1 MTVLDSELAQDD
13 ECCLQPAAKIFIR
26 QVQLFPPPPSSR
38 AARVRPIKWLI
49 YSPPRGSV
57 MHAEEP
63 DMSAGTSLSSLQRI
77 FISTTIDHLIAVPDE
92 HADSVV
98 VSDRIIDEIT
108 KILASKKGGT
118 LFAVIFI
125 DIDDYEQAYALL
137 KSFKPSDLAYRI
149 VAMDPENR
157 HTLSNMGRL
166 KYIHELRTTP
176 IMDREFI
183 FLVRK
188 SFDAMVDEIAAAA
201 ERQSYQIRLMDAKH
215 DQEDL
220 ISIGKS
226 LSLEKDPDKLLRSI
240 LFLSKRI
247 TGADAGSIYLVEDAT
262 GGGTQLRFKYSHTF
276 SKEIPMEE
284 FVIPYDTNSI
294 AGYVAITGT
303 VLNIPDVY
311 ELSTEDPITF
321 NSNFDRTQSYRS
333 KSMLVVPMRNHIDE
347 IIGVIQL
354 INSKE
359 NLDSASVTGNEAFE
373 VRLTTL
379 EDFETKVVPFDH
391 RYESLMEA
399 VASQAAI
406 AIENNRMIRQIENQF
421 EEFVRASVTAIESR
435 DVATSGH
442 SFRVAEICTRLAHA
456 VNQATDG
463 PFKHVNFNEN
473 AVKELEYAALLHD
486 FGKVYIDIAIFM
498 KGKKLFPKEFENL
511 ILKMNYLYRSIELN
525 YSLEEAQIAV
535 RGADPALIE
544 EARTRKEERERTLA
558 AIKVIIEEVRR
569 LNEPAVTVTDIERRI
584 CEIDETVRGFRCYD
598 IDGNIVRVLTDDEKT
613 NLGIPRGSLNES
625 ERREIESHVVHTYNF
640 VSKIPW
646 PPEFKRIPEIALKHH
661 EKLDGSGYPNRLT
674 AGDIPIQAK
683 MMAIADIYDALTAS
697 DRPYKKALPAE
708 RALSIL
714 DDEAKHNK
722 IDPELFRLFVEK
734 RIYEQVGTGSVAA
747 P

>member
-1 MTVLDSELAQDD
+1 
-13 ECCLQPAAKIFIR
+13 
-26 QVQLFPPPPSSR
+26 
-38 AARVRPIKWLI
+38 
-49 YSPPRGSV
+49 

-201 ERQSYQIRLMDAKH
+201 ERQSYQIRLLDAKH

>member
-294 AGYVAITGT
+294 AGYVAITRT

>member
-1 MTVLDSELAQDD
+1 
-13 ECCLQPAAKIFIR
+13 
-26 QVQLFPPPPSSR
+26 
-38 AARVRPIKWLI
+38 
-49 YSPPRGSV
+49 

-63 DMSAGTSLSSLQRI
+63 DMNAGTSLSSLQRI

-137 KSFKPSDLAYRI
+137 KSFKPNDLAYRI

-157 HTLSNMGRL
+157 HTLSNMNRL

-201 ERQSYQIRLMDAKH
+201 ERQSYQIRLLDAKH

-442 SFRVAEICTRLAHA
+442 SFRVAEIGPRLAHA

>member
-1 MTVLDSELAQDD
+1 
-13 ECCLQPAAKIFIR
+13 
-26 QVQLFPPPPSSR
+26 
-38 AARVRPIKWLI
+38 
-49 YSPPRGSV
+49 

>member
-1 MTVLDSELAQDD
+1 
-13 ECCLQPAAKIFIR
+13 
-26 QVQLFPPPPSSR
+26 
-38 AARVRPIKWLI
+38 
-49 YSPPRGSV
+49 

-63 DMSAGTSLSSLQRI
+63 DMNAGTSLSSLQRI

-137 KSFKPSDLAYRI
+137 KSFKPNDLAYRI

-157 HTLSNMGRL
+157 HTLSNMNRL

-201 ERQSYQIRLMDAKH
+201 ERQSYQIRLLDAKH

>member
-1 MTVLDSELAQDD
+1 
-13 ECCLQPAAKIFIR
+13 
-26 QVQLFPPPPSSR
+26 
-38 AARVRPIKWLI
+38 
-49 YSPPRGSV
+49 

-63 DMSAGTSLSSLQRI
+63 DMNAGTSLSSLQRI

-201 ERQSYQIRLMDAKH
+201 ERQSYQIRLLDAKH

-544 EARTRKEERERTLA
+544 EARVRKEERERTLA

>member
-1 MTVLDSELAQDD
+1 
-13 ECCLQPAAKIFIR
+13 
-26 QVQLFPPPPSSR
+26 
-38 AARVRPIKWLI
+38 
-49 YSPPRGSV
+49 
-57 MHAEEP
+57 
-63 DMSAGTSLSSLQRI
+63 MSAGTSLSSLQRI

>member
-1 MTVLDSELAQDD
+1 MN
-13 ECCLQPAAKIFIR
+13 
-26 QVQLFPPPPSSR
+26 
-38 AARVRPIKWLI
+38 
-49 YSPPRGSV
+49 
-57 MHAEEP
+57 
-63 DMSAGTSLSSLQRI
+63 AGTSLSSLQRI

-137 KSFKPSDLAYRI
+137 KSFKPNDLAYRI

-157 HTLSNMGRL
+157 HTLSNMNRL

-201 ERQSYQIRLMDAKH
+201 ERQSYQIRLLDAKH

>member
-1 MTVLDSELAQDD
+1 
-13 ECCLQPAAKIFIR
+13 
-26 QVQLFPPPPSSR
+26 
-38 AARVRPIKWLI
+38 
-49 YSPPRGSV
+49 
-57 MHAEEP
+57 
-63 DMSAGTSLSSLQRI
+63 MSAGTSLSSLQRI

-118 LFAVIFI
+118 LFAVLFI